1 MAMPTINN
9 YNDLLTI
16 NLANKEVAEKLAGK
30 TIKFSS
36 LKIDNFDSYKE
47 NDVISR
53 QWDQVLIAVEEKDG
67 NFIFHKWILHID
79 TFSQEPPTL
88 SKVPYYGYYQ
98 RETINDFILQF
109 NIDKDYHYPFYMD
122 VLLNSTCKKL
132 VEILMN
138 NCYS

>member
-1 MAMPTINN
+1 MPNN

-36 LKIDNFDSYKE
+36 LTIDNFDSYTE
-47 NDVISR
+47 NGVLNK
-53 QWDQVLIAVEEKDG
+53 QWDQVLFVVEEKNG
-67 NFIFHKWILHID
+67 VFIFHKWIYHID
-79 TFSQEPPTL
+79 TFSDEPPTL

-98 RETINDFILQF
+98 RETINDFILKF
-109 NIDKDYHYPFYMD
+109 RTDEDYHYPFYRD
-122 VLLNSTCKKL
+122 VISNSTCKEL

-138 NCYS
+138 NCF